1 MNMRLIDED
10 SYNKL
15 ANRACL
21 FYYAIDDVYGF
32 EPIGAPTLN
41 EKGLLYP
48 SINSLLLVKTGLA
61 HTESRTQ
68 QLLSLLAVRV

>member
-21 FYYAIDDVYGF
+21 FYYATDNVHGF
-32 EPIGAPTLN
+32 EPIGAPPL
-41 EKGLLYP
+41 G
-48 SINSLLLVKTGLA
+48 
-61 HTESRTQ
+61 
-68 QLLSLLAVRV
+68 